1 MKKKLLLIAMASMV
15 FITGCGGSEEAVE
28 TSVETT
34 AETTEE
40 EITTEEETTVEETEE
55 TTESETVME
64 TVATEEIFET
74 GPLESYDE
82 EYWDDGTGLEGVF
95 HKTTDPWGVNW
106 SDYHYYEWE
115 SLYRKNGGEGNIKV
129 VISGFVDQMMD
140 GVISIGVN
148 YNSRD
153 DYNHAIAYTDNPEE
167 LERIIIYLQDGYTI
181 DPNVMYVEG
190 DIVTVYGTA
199 VPNIEAEMAVGSSMQ
214 PAILAADIILEDPN
228 AFTVLDLNEMN
239 AYSDWENGW
248 TDPDQ

>member
-1 MKKKLLLIAMASMV
+1 MKKMVLIVMASMV
-15 FITGCGGSEEAVE
+15 LTTGCGSSEETVE
-28 TSVETT
+28 TSVVTNVETT
-34 AETTEE
+34 DEET
-40 EITTEEETTVEETEE
+40 TTEEETTVEETTETTPE
-55 TTESETVME
+55 TTEVE
-64 TVATEEIFET
+64 TVAVTEEIFET
-74 GPLESYDE
+74 EPFEEYEE

-167 LERIIIYLQDGYTI
+167 LERIIVYLQDGYTI

-190 DIVTVYGTA
+190 DIITVYGTA

-239 AYSDWENGW
+239 AYNDWENGW